1 MLGGVCLGLHILW
14 RAYDS
19 SVFGVCM
26 CGGGVLMTILSLGC
40 VCVCVC
46 VCKCVRAYDSSVF
59 GVCVCMCK
67 CARAYDSSVFG
78 VCVCVCIPFE

>member
-26 CGGGVLMTILSLGC
+26 CGGGVLMTVLSL
-40 VCVCVC
+40 VCVC

-59 GVCVCMCK
+59 GVCV
-67 CARAYDSSVFG
+67 YV
-78 VCVCVCIPFE
+78 